1 MNCRKRW
8 NRKSWDL
15 TAFTRCWHHSMM
27 STMRLL
33 HWTHGLSGV
42 EKRFPSS
49 SSDIESF
56 GHASRGTTPECLLK
70 PTLPLSQSIA
80 GIRDHSEQFKVTS
93 ANIKSP
99 ASKDLEF
106 TSTALKEPEVTTTNI
121 RRSPVPYGSGGDGS
135 HSEELGVTTTNIRRS
150 PVPYGSGGDG
160 SHSKELGVA
169 TTPSPGR
176 LQCQKWKGWER
187 RKGKGGRFPYKEFL
201 ARRMPSVQK
210 LCGYTPMSCAFLLRL
225 VVCNRFSK
233 FASQHPKK

>member
-1 MNCRKRW
+1 
-8 NRKSWDL
+8 
-15 TAFTRCWHHSMM
+15 
-27 STMRLL
+27 
-33 HWTHGLSGV
+33 
-42 EKRFPSS
+42 
-49 SSDIESF
+49 
-56 GHASRGTTPECLLK
+56 LK

-106 TSTALKEPEVTTTNI
+106 TSTALKEPE
-121 RRSPVPYGSGGDGS
+121 
-135 HSEELGVTTTNIRRS
+135 VTTTNIRRS